1 VLIVTATVAAMLAA
15 NAHQMPPRALWD
27 RSLGVMS
34 EGLVLRLSLKD
45 RHHDARPGFHLV
57 LPKRPTLWVRPRKL
71 ELSIRP
77 TPNIDGGFREFGKS
91 WGAGI
96 QLVSDGGVKVGVA
109 GYVATVGVGV
119 PLDHR
124 LMIVLQIPLP

>member
-1 VLIVTATVAAMLAA
+1 MLAA
-15 NAHQMPPRALWD
+15 NAHQMPARWLSD
-27 RSLGVMS
+27 RPAGLMS
-34 EGLVLRLSLKD
+34 EGLVLRLPLKD
-45 RHHDARPGFHLV
+45 RHHDARPGFRLT
-57 LPKRPTLWVRPRKL
+57 LPPRPTLWIRPRKL

-96 QLVSDGGVKVGVA
+96 QLVSDGGIKVGVA
-109 GYVATVGVGV
+109 AYVATVGIGV

-124 LMIVLQIPLP
+124 LMMVLQIPLP